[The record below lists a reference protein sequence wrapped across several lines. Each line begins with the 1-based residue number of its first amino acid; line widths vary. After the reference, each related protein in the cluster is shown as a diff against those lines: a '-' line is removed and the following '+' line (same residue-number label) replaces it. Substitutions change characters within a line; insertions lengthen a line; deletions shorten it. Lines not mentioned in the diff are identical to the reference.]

1 MAQKLNYIT
10 ILISSRISQNAIIY
24 VLCKLSLAK
33 YLSLPSISVGLLSKQ
48 ITFNFLQHTLESS
61 GFRRLNKMLNFRNS
75 LLDVLLLFIQ
85 KMKLPPRSDQTT

>member
-24 VLCKLSLAK
+24 ALCKLSLAK
-33 YLSLPSISVGLLSKQ
+33 YLSLPSFL
-48 ITFNFLQHTLESS
+48 TFNFLQHTLESS
-61 GFRRLNKMLNFRNS
+61 GFRRLNKMLTFGNS